1 LAKIDWQKHCAEFL
15 SLQDTSAAARR
26 DYCESNG
33 LNPNSFRRELATY
46 SQSKSQ
52 ETPPKKA
59 DKKTKPTTKAALDK
73 PKKETKSKAP
83 DQVTHT
89 DARRTTAKVGSQ
101 KTTQIPKTNITIN
114 SRPNVETRPNGT
126 RTFTKGNTA
135 AMKHG
140 GYSSVMSSL
149 DLEMEPD
156 DLDLSDMG
164 RILKTRILGMSRIRR
179 DRMNGIADMYEKG
192 NKLTR
197 TYIGPDGEERQEPM
211 TLIEAMESVE
221 YSGIEPFS
229 RLMSQL
235 VLVEEKTVSIEKNRR
250 DISAMTK
257 SEVVEL
263 TAAILMQRSQENLT
277 AVDTCHLFASKGIEP
292 PKLLLMEA
300 EKEIKTAEPEPDE
313 NGVTEEELAEA
324 RATAKKNRQQEDE
337 SFRKEREGWL
347 KQILEE
353 SGQVGEVKETI
364 SDDSELFTDGGES
377 E

>member
-1 LAKIDWQKHCAEFL
+1 MAKIDWQKHCAEFL

-26 DYCESNG
+26 DYCDSNS

-46 SQSKSQ
+46 SQAKAK
-52 ETPPKKA
+52 ETPAKKPKIS
-59 DKKTKPTTKAALDK
+59 AAAATPEK
-73 PKKETKSKAP
+73 PKKETKTKAP
-83 DQVTHT
+83 DQGANTSKSRQ
-89 DARRTTAKVGSQ
+89 AAKGSGS

-140 GYSSVMSSL
+140 GYSSLMSSL
-149 DLEMEPD
+149 DFEIEPD
-156 DLDLSDMG
+156 GLDLSDMA

-179 DRMNGIADMYEKG
+179 DRMNGIVDMYEKG

-197 TYIGPDGEERQEPM
+197 TYIGPDGEELQEPM

-221 YSGIEPFS
+221 YAGIEPFS

-235 VLVEEKTVSIEKNRR
+235 VLVEEKTVTIEKNRR
-250 DISAMTK
+250 DISAKTK

-263 TAAILMQRSQENLT
+263 TAAILMQRSQDNLS
-277 AVDTCHLFASKGIEP
+277 AVETCHLFASSGIEP

-300 EKEIKTAEPEPDE
+300 EKEIKTVEPPADE
-313 NGVTEEELAEA
+313 NGVTEAELAEA
-324 RATAKKNRQQEDE
+324 RALSKKNRQQEDGN
-337 SFRKEREGWL
+337 FKKEREAWL
-347 KQILEE
+347 QQILEE
-353 SGQVGEVKETI
+353 SGQVGEVKETV
-364 SDDSELFTDGGES
+364 SDDSELFSDDGDAE
-377 E
+377 